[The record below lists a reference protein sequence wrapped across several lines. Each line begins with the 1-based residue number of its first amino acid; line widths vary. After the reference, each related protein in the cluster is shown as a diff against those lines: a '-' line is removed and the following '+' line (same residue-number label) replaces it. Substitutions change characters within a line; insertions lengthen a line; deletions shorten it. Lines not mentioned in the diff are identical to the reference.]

1 MKNSWNK
8 LLTLAWIVSGSSVP
22 KSQFFSNV
30 NCWLKTEFKHSA
42 RMQKY
47 PLGNLG
53 NALLSATDLIY
64 NTWSLVW
71 MQNNFS
77 SNLRVHFK
85 VKFNPNPSSSKPSSS
100 PPPPL
105 FVRFSP
111 TVKAVKPFL
120 NLSQNLFWSERPMD
134 LWRSW
139 EKWGK
144 CHLPTWL
151 CLSPW
156 NLQNPACAMMRDFST
171 QCGSKIFRS
180 PWILL
185 LTSHN
190 NSFQTTSDDKSGYGQ
205 VSVFRQ

>member
-85 VKFNPNPSSSKPSSS
+85 LKFNPNPSSSKPS
-100 PPPPL
+100 PTPPPL
-105 FVRFSP
+105 RAFFPNSKSCQAFSEFISKSILEWEANGSL
-111 TVKAVKPFL
+111 TVLGKVGEVSPPHLVMPITMEPSKPRMCHDERFL
-120 NLSQNLFWSERPMD
+120 NPVRIKD
-134 LWRSW
+134 L
-139 EKWGK
+139 
-144 CHLPTWL
+144 P
-151 CLSPW
+151 
-156 NLQNPACAMMRDFST
+156 FS
-171 QCGSKIFRS
+171 
-180 PWILL
+180 L
-185 LTSHN
+185 
-190 NSFQTTSDDKSGYGQ
+190 
-205 VSVFRQ
+205 